1 MKAQILIEEI
11 YSAGARLVIDGPDI
25 IIERTGGPLSDHL
38 IDELR
43 SHKSEV
49 ISALRDG
56 GPGQPLDADE
66 CSDIIS
72 GKERYPYKF
81 VGENVSF
88 LLSGEIVGC
97 LAPPGAKFAQGKI
110 LSQQWLGYTKIG
122 NIPEYSLNIRTD
134 DGVVHTRRLVEHYI
148 AAIR

>member
-1 MKAQILIEEI
+1 MKAEILIEEI

-43 SHKSEV
+43 QNKAEV

-56 GPGQPLDADE
+56 GPGQPLDCE
-66 CSDIIS
+66 CSEIIP
-72 GKERYPYKF
+72 GEERYPNKF
-81 VGENVSF
+81 VGDRVSF
-88 LLSGEIVGC
+88 LLTGEVVDC
-97 LAPPGAKFAQGKI
+97 LSTPGTVFAQGTI

-122 NIPEYSLNIRTD
+122 NIPEYSLKIRTD
-134 DGVVHTRRLVEHYI
+134 DGVVHARRLVEHYVSKI
-148 AAIR
+148 N